1 MRSRAIK
8 TGLEAIF
15 DEHTR
20 SVYWAMANRVKRK
33 LKLTL
38 PFSYAEYREWVLDA
52 FGGNWDS
59 VIQCA
64 YCTRL
69 MNVQTFVTDHREPLK
84 FGGAISLE
92 NLALCCEACN
102 SAKGAMSED
111 GFRLLI
117 QFSVEYLSPQDAND
131 MLGRMKNGSAYLRLR
146 ASMNGRHEKQ
156 FGILTNS
163 LSDLQRVS

>member
-8 TGLEAIF
+8 TGLEAVF
-15 DEHTR
+15 DEHTKA
-20 SVYWAMANRVKRK
+20 VYWSMATRVKKK
-33 LKLTL
+33 LKLSL
-38 PFSYAEYREWVLDA
+38 PFTYAEYRQWVLEA

-84 FGGAISLE
+84 FGGSV
-92 NLALCCEACN
+92 NLDNLVLCCEDCN
-102 SAKGAMSED
+102 NLKGGMSED

-117 QFSVEYLSPQDAND
+117 QFSVEYLHPQDASD
-131 MLGRMKNGSAYLRLR
+131 MFGRMKNGSAYVRLR
-146 ASMNGRHEKQ
+146 ASINARPQKQ
-156 FGILTNS
+156 FGILTNT
-163 LSDLQRVS
+163 LADLQRVS